1 VVFIEY
7 KKEVREFSVQE
18 KDEMPFGSMERV
30 RKRHLSF
37 RHKLTKPIM
46 TIQSTAAF
54 AMGKFLRDKGFLE
67 IRPPI
72 ISTLT
77 DPGIRGASVATIDF
91 YGKPYKLTTSMIM
104 HKQMALT
111 ALDKVFA
118 FSPNLRLEPV
128 ESADTGRHLAE
139 FTQLDL
145 EAAHLSRDEIT
156 MLAEELIAET
166 ISEIKA
172 ECSDELRALGRDLKE
187 PSTPFKRLT
196 HKEALEALKEDGLIP
211 EEDKELSWEHERLL
225 SEKFDGFVWIFD
237 YPAKARGFYDR
248 RGEDGELVDFD
259 LIYPEGFGEAISGSE
274 RVSTPSEAWQRMLE
288 TGLEPK
294 QFEWYFELLESGIP
308 KSAGFGLGFERF
320 IRFVCGLDYVW
331 QAASFPK
338 VPGVHSP

>member
-1 VVFIEY
+1 VP
-7 KKEVREFSVQE
+7 E
-18 KDEMPFGSMERV
+18 KDEMPFESMERV
-30 RKRHLSF
+30 KKRHLSF

-46 TIQSTAAF
+46 KIQSTVAF

-77 DPGIRGASVATIDF
+77 DPGIRGASFATIDF

-104 HKQMALT
+104 HKQIALT
-111 ALDKVFA
+111 ALDRIFA
-118 FSPNLRLEPV
+118 FSPNLRLEPI
-128 ESADTGRHLAE
+128 ESADTSRHLAE

-156 MLAEELIAET
+156 MLAEELIVET

-172 ECSDELRALGRDLKE
+172 ECASELSELNRDLRE
-187 PSTPFKRLT
+187 PSTPFARIT
-196 HKEALEALKEDGLIP
+196 HKEALDFLKKEGFVP
-211 EEDKELSWEHERLL
+211 ASGKELSWDHEKIL
-225 SEKFDGFVWIFD
+225 SEKFGGFVWIFD
-237 YPAKARGFYDR
+237 YPIKSRGFYDR
-248 RGEDGELVDFD
+248 RGEDGTLVDFD

-274 RVSTPSEAWQRMLE
+274 RVSTVSEAHQRMLE

-294 QFEWYFELLESGIP
+294 QFDWYFELLDSGVP
-308 KSAGFGLGFERF
+308 RSAGFGLGFERF
-320 IRFVCGLDYVW
+320 IRFVCGLDHVW